1 MPKKSLKKLAGCIV
15 IELLCG
21 LTAFAADYQFK
32 AGFATYGQAKALA
45 LEDRRGHRAL
55 IVNGAFDIPLSVAD
69 AIAAQAMKQYNLE
82 RADLLIYSVASGD
95 AKPVDARTAIGSA
108 LGALQ
113 PAVLIYGNSRLTVS
127 SYDGRCLVGIS
138 PEASLE
144 SCNTPV
150 GDSVRGQ
157 IRAAFQLVNVPHPLQ
172 SRDGSL
178 PPPVAIQALA
188 IGPVVIFSGPSNLAQ
203 PGHRVIL
210 AVTPAVEEDPRLN
223 AAVGEIYLRVGGR
236 PK

>member
-1 MPKKSLKKLAGCIV
+1 MPKKSLKKLAGYIV
-15 IELLCG
+15 IELICG
-21 LTAFAADYQFK
+21 LSAFAADYQFK
-32 AGFATYGQAKALA
+32 AGFATYGQAKAVA

-55 IVNGAFDIPLSVAD
+55 IVNGAFEIPLSVAD

-95 AKPVDARTAIGSA
+95 ARPVDARTAIGAA
-108 LGALQ
+108 LSALQ
-113 PAVLIYGNSRLTVS
+113 PAVLIYGNSRLTIS

-172 SRDGSL
+172 PRDGAL

-203 PGHRVIL
+203 PGHHVIL
-210 AVTPAVEEDPRLN
+210 AVTPAVDEDPRLD
-223 AAVGEIYLRVGGR
+223 AAVGQIYLRVGGR